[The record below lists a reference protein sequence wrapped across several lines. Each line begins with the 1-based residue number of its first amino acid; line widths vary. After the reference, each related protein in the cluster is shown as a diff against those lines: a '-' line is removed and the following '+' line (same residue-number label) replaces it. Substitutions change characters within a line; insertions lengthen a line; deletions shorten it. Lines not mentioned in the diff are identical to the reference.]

1 MGDGQ
6 ERRRQNESTV
16 GNRRQRGEPDLGD
29 WRVKT
34 RGEKWWKA
42 NEIMTRL
49 RRIQLL

>member
-34 RGEKWWKA
+34 RGEKA